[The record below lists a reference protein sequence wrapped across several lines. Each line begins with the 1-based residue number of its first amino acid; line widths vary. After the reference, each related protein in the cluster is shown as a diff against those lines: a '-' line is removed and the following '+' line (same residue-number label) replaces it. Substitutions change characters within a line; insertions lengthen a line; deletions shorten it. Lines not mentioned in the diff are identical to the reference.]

1 MSALAEQFDDL
12 AQQKEA
18 STLGMWTFLATE
30 ILFFG
35 GMFMSYITYRN
46 LYPHVFALASRH
58 TILLLGTINTAV
70 LLTSSLTM
78 ALAVHAAQENQTRR
92 LVRFLL
98 VTVFLGCCFLGV
110 KGLGDVAM
118 PPTGKMVGERLAYY
132 IREGKHSMTPADWK
146 VFMDFADKQWA
157 HPE

>member
-1 MSALAEQFDDL
+1 MPEAQSALAEQFDDL

-35 GMFMSYITYRN
+35 GMFMSYIIYRHA
-46 LYPHVFALASRH
+46 YPHVFALASRH
-58 TILLLGTINTAV
+58 TILLYGTLNTAV

-78 ALAVHAAQENQTRR
+78 ALAVHAAQQNQTRR

-98 VTVFLGCCFLGV
+98 ATVL
-110 KGLGDVAM
+110 
-118 PPTGKMVGERLAYY
+118 LA
-132 IREGKHSMTPADWK
+132 
-146 VFMDFADKQWA
+146 
-157 HPE
+157 